1 MADSRLDGRTVTL
14 EVQGETVASILGV
27 VARRMGVDVTQQG
40 TLYYLGQLRAEDRGL
55 LVRRVR
61 RLTSDEVSQA
71 IENLM
76 SEVGR
81 VLTVADGLVVVG
93 DRVEV
98 LQRIEALIEQ
108 IDRTEVVTWVVQ
120 LYVAEL
126 TRSPCQIMIDAGVR
140 QPADVQD
147 LLDLGVAEVIVATE
161 TLPDIKIAEQLLR
174 QFGPEHLVLSVD
186 LRHGKVMSPCA
197 DWSNRS
203 AVEVANELIAEG
215 FENMILLD
223 VASVGMERG
232 LTVNKSVETILA
244 AHPTIR
250 LTTGGGI
257 RNVADFEAIRT
268 TGLHSV
274 LVATA
279 LHDGSI
285 SGDAA
290 REWAARS

>member
-1 MADSRLDGRTVTL
+1 MQIIPVIDLLNGIVVHGVAGERQKYGRIR
-14 EVQGETVASILGV
+14 S
-27 VARRMGVDVTQQG
+27 
-40 TLYYLGQLRAEDRGL
+40 
-55 LVRRVR
+55 
-61 RLTSDEVSQA
+61 
-71 IENLM
+71 
-76 SEVGR
+76 
-81 VLTVADGLVVVG
+81 VLTDSCDPSIVMQRLVEATSAERMYLADLDAISGRHANRCV
-93 DRVEV
+93 
-98 LQRIEALIEQ
+98 
-108 IDRTEVVTWVVQ
+108 
-120 LYVAEL
+120 VAEL

-203 AVEVANELIAEG
+203 AVEVANEMIAVG

-250 LTTGGGI
+250 LTNGGGI
-257 RNVADFEAIRT
+257 RNVAELEAIRT